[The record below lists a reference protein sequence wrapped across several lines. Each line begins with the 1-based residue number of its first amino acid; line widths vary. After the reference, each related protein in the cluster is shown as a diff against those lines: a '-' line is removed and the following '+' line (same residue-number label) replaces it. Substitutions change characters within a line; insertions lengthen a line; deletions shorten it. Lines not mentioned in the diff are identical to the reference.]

1 MVLNEI
7 GLWRLIDERI
17 RYMGLAPDEFDLQ
30 AYCVDIVSYHQTIP
44 LGQDTAVL
52 VSTELDIPYTAQV
65 ILDGGNNKLETS
77 KSDYEKLSYAGYQFF
92 QDQISVTTSNFGI
105 DFTPYRLEFI
115 RISPNK
121 TVNTEIPKI
130 HIIPQNP

>member
-1 MVLNEI
+1 MINET

-17 RYMGLAPDEFDLQ
+17 RYMRLASDEFDIQ
-30 AYCVDIVSYHQTIP
+30 AFYVDIVSYHQTIE
-44 LGQDTAVL
+44 LGQDTVVL
-52 VSTELDIPYTAQV
+52 VNSELDIPYTAQV

-77 KSDYEKLSYAGYQFF
+77 KSDYEKLTYSGFQFF
-92 QDQISVTTSNFGI
+92 QDQISVTTSNYGI

-121 TVNTEIPKI
+121 RITETL
-130 HIIPQNP
+130 NF

>member
-1 MVLNEI
+1 MINET

-17 RYMGLAPDEFDLQ
+17 RYMGLAPGEYDLQ
-30 AYCVDIVSYHQTIP
+30 AFYVDIVSYHQIIE
-44 LGQDTAVL
+44 LGQDTVVL
-52 VSTELDIPYTAQV
+52 VSSELDIPYTAQI

-77 KSDYEKLSYAGYQFF
+77 KSDFEKLTYAGYQFF
-92 QDQISVTTSNFGI
+92 QDQINITTSNYGT

-121 TVNTEIPKI
+121 RITE
-130 HIIPQNP
+130 

>member
-1 MVLNEI
+1 MINET

-17 RYMGLAPDEFDLQ
+17 RYMRLASDEFDIQ
-30 AYCVDIVSYHQTIP
+30 AFYVDIVSYHQTIE
-44 LGQDTAVL
+44 LGQDTVVL
-52 VSTELDIPYTAQV
+52 VNSELDIPYTAQV

-77 KSDYEKLSYAGYQFF
+77 KSDYEKLTYSGFQFF
-92 QDQISVTTSNFGI
+92 QDQISVTTSNYGI

-121 TVNTEIPKI
+121 R
-130 HIIPQNP
+130 IIE